1 MLIRTILA
9 SLIMIALTA
18 WQAPAQAAGS
28 MYDLGDIKVV
38 KAVWDITTGNEARF
52 NDRIGLIKQTAEG
65 FRKKGIKPD
74 FVVLIHAGATKFITK
89 TVKGTKF
96 EKKPIKDMGKT
107 QSALKSLTV
116 GGIPVRACGIAMSRT
131 KIKSDNVVKF
141 ATQVDNV
148 FENLIALQA
157 KGYAYMEVE

>member
-89 TVKGTKF
+89 TVKGHQIR
-96 EKKPIKDMGKT
+96 EKADQGYGQDSKR
-107 QSALKSLTV
+107 SE
-116 GGIPVRACGIAMSRT
+116 IPDRRRYPGPSVRDCH
-131 KIKSDNVVKF
+131 V
-141 ATQVDNV
+141 
-148 FENLIALQA
+148 ENQN
-157 KGYAYMEVE
+157 